1 MFPEENKAT
10 ILDALRTAGHS
21 LLDNFG
27 KKQSINIKES
37 DGSIVTIADIQSETI
52 ILGILDK
59 HPGHF
64 NIISEECGFI
74 PAGSEFTW
82 VIDPI
87 DGTSNFAAG
96 VPWFGVIIA
105 LMRGKI
111 PVQSGMY
118 LPVEDQLYYAEKDGG
133 AWRNDQ
139 PIRVSDARRLKDTL
153 LAYSF
158 DHSMDPGK
166 TAAEMELLGRV
177 AARVRNIRST
187 NSLVDFC
194 YVADGRLGGVINQT
208 TKIWD
213 IAGPSLIIEEAG
225 GSVCD
230 IRKNKLEYDVT
241 EASLSR
247 IYSIVSSAQ
256 SVHHELLSLIDGA

>member
-1 MFPEENKAT
+1 MENKIT
-10 ILDALRTAGHS
+10 MIIALRAAGKI

-27 KKQSINIKES
+27 KTPKISVKEA
-37 DGSIVTIADIQSETI
+37 DGSIVTDVDILSEKI
-52 ILGILDK
+52 ILDILDK
-59 HPGHF
+59 HPEQF

-74 PAGSEFTW
+74 QAGSEFTW

-96 VPWFGVIIA
+96 LPWFGVIMA
-105 LMRGKI
+105 LMKDRTPI
-111 PVQSGMY
+111 QAGMY
-118 LPVEDQLYYAEKDGG
+118 LPLEKQLYYAEKDKG

-139 PIRVSDARRLKDTL
+139 PIRVSNAKKLKDTL

-158 DHSMDPGK
+158 DHSKDPGK
-166 TAAEMELLGRV
+166 TASEMKLIGKIS
-177 AARVRNIRST
+177 ANVRNIRST

-194 YVADGRLGGVINQT
+194 YVADGRIGAVINQT

-213 IAGPSLIIEEAG
+213 IAGPSLIIREAG

-230 IRKNKLEYDVT
+230 IHKNELDFDVS
-241 EASLSR
+241 AGAISR
-247 IYSIVSSAQ
+247 NYSIVASGQ
-256 SVHHELLSLIDGA
+256 SVHSELLSLIIVE